1 MADED
6 LFPTLSMEQLNCLRP
21 YSREFEAQ
29 AGETLFREGTL
40 ADKFFVVLDG
50 EVKVT
55 REVGGGEV
63 LLTVHQAGQFTGEI
77 SLLSGGNCIAT
88 GRALKPSRILEMTA
102 ADLRKVLV
110 ACPWM
115 SEIIITAMAKRRPEA
130 DILVQQREKLAALG
144 MMAAGLAHELNNPA
158 AAAQRAA
165 EQLRE
170 NYEKQHAL
178 ALALCETPLTPEQR
192 GTLAKFQREAF
203 ARAAKAEPLD
213 TLTASDREDE
223 LADWLE
229 AHGVKEVWELAP
241 AFVSA
246 GLQPPQFEA
255 LAEALPAS
263 TLCEALHWI
272 ASTLSVAGLVDAVE
286 QSMIRIVDLV
296 QAVKSYSYM
305 DQAPVQEV
313 DVRDG
318 LNTTLK
324 IMNFRLRKGS
334 VKVHKEYADD
344 LPRITAYGSELSQ
357 VWTNLIVNALD
368 AMEDKGNLTLR
379 AECENDAV
387 LIEVVDDGPG
397 IAPENMPHLF
407 EPFFTTKEVGKG
419 TGMGLNISYQIVV
432 TRHQGDIRVLS
443 KPGETRFQVRL
454 PVHRAAS
461 DSAPVEE
468 EKAA

>member
-1 MADED
+1 MADEI
-6 LFPTLSMEQLNCLRP
+6 LFPTLSDEQLDCLRP
-21 YSREFEAQ
+21 FSREIHSEP
-29 AGETLFREGTL
+29 GDTLFAEGTP

-50 EVKVT
+50 ELKVT
-55 REVGGGEV
+55 RNVNGGEV
-63 LLTVHQAGQFTGEI
+63 VLAVHHPGQFTGEI
-77 SLLSGGNCIAT
+77 SLLSGGDCIAT
-88 GRALKPSRILEMTA
+88 GRAIKPTRLLEMTA
-102 ADLRKVLV
+102 PDLRKVLI

-115 SEIIITAMAKRRPEA
+115 SEIIITAMANRRPEA
-130 DILVQQREKLAALG
+130 DMLAQQREKLAALG

-192 GTLAKFQREAF
+192 GALSKFQREAF

-229 AHGVKEVWELAP
+229 AHGVKEVWDLAP
-241 AFVSA
+241 AFVMA
-246 GLQPPQFEA
+246 GLQPPQFEG
-255 LAEALPAS
+255 LAETLPKS

-286 QSMIRIVDLV
+286 QSMARIVDLV

-305 DQAPVQEV
+305 DQAPVQE
-313 DVRDG
+313 
-318 LNTTLK
+318 LNVTEGMDNTLK
-324 IMNFRLRKGS
+324 ILAFRLRKGT
-334 VKVHKEYADD
+334 VKVHKEYAPD
-344 LPRITAYGSELSQ
+344 LPRITAYGSELAQ

-368 AMEDKGNLTLR
+368 AMDDKGNLTIR
-379 AECENDAV
+379 TECENDSILV
-387 LIEVVDDGPG
+387 EIVDDGPG
-397 IAPENMPHLF
+397 IPDGVMPHLF

-432 TRHQGDIRVLS
+432 TRHHGDVRAIS

-454 PVHRAAS
+454 PV
-461 DSAPVEE
+461 EN
-468 EKAA
+468 KN

>member
-1 MADED
+1 MSDEI
-6 LFPTLSMEQLNCLRP
+6 LFPTLSGEQLDCLRP
-21 YSREFEAQ
+21 FSREFEAPTG
-29 AGETLFREGTL
+29 AVLFEEGKP

-50 EVKVT
+50 ELKVT
-55 REVGGGEV
+55 RQVSGGEV
-63 LLTVHQAGQFTGEI
+63 MLAIHHPGQFTGEI

-88 GRALKPSRILEMTA
+88 GRAIKPTRLLEMTA
-102 ADLRKVLV
+102 PDLRKVLV

-115 SEIIITAMAKRRPEA
+115 SEIIITAMANRRPEA
-130 DILVQQREKLAALG
+130 DVLAQQREKLAALG

-178 ALALCETPLTPEQR
+178 ALALCETPLSPEQR
-192 GTLAKFQREAF
+192 GALSKFQREAF

-229 AHGVKEVWELAP
+229 AHGVKDVWDLAP
-241 AFVSA
+241 AFVTA
-246 GLQPPQFEA
+246 GLQPAQFEA
-255 LAEALPAS
+255 LAKTLPAS

-286 QSMIRIVDLV
+286 QSMARIVDLV

-305 DQAPVQEV
+305 DQAPVQE
-313 DVRDG
+313 
-318 LNTTLK
+318 LNVTEGIDNTLK
-324 IMNFRLRKGS
+324 ILNFRLRKGS
-334 VKVHKEYADD
+334 IKVHKEYAPD
-344 LPRITAYGSELSQ
+344 LPCITAYGSELAQ

-368 AMEDKGNLTLR
+368 AMNDKGNLTLR
-379 AECENDAV
+379 AECENDSILV
-387 LIEVVDDGPG
+387 EIIDDGPG
-397 IAPENMPHLF
+397 IPPEVTPHLF
-407 EPFFTTKEVGKG
+407 EPFFTTKGIGKG

-432 TRHQGDIRVLS
+432 TRHHGDIRAVS

-454 PVHRAAS
+454 PV
-461 DSAPVEE
+461 EN
-468 EKAA
+468 KN

>member
-1 MADED
+1 MSDET
-6 LFPTLSMEQLNCLRP
+6 LFPTLSEEQLNCLRP
-21 YSREFEAQ
+21 FSREFDA
-29 AGETLFREGTL
+29 AVGETLFKEGSP
-40 ADKFFVVLDG
+40 ADKFFVILDG
-50 EVKVT
+50 ELKVT
-55 REVGGGEV
+55 RTVNGGEIV
-63 LLTVHQAGQFTGEI
+63 LAVHHPGQFTGEI

-88 GRALKPSRILEMTA
+88 GRTVKPTRLLEMTA
-102 ADLRKVLV
+102 PDLRKVLV

-115 SEIIITAMAKRRPEA
+115 SEIIITAMASRRPEA
-130 DILVQQREKLAALG
+130 DMLAQQREKLAALG

-158 AAAQRAA
+158 SAAQRAA

-178 ALALCETPLTPEQR
+178 ALALCETPLSPEQR
-192 GTLAKFQREAF
+192 GALSKFQREAF

-229 AHGVKEVWELAP
+229 AHGVRDVWDLAP

-246 GLQPPQFEA
+246 GLQPPQFEG
-255 LAEALPAS
+255 LVKTLPES

-286 QSMIRIVDLV
+286 QSMARVMDLV

-305 DQAPVQEV
+305 DQAPVQELNV
-313 DVRDG
+313 TDG
-318 LNTTLK
+318 MDNTLK
-324 IMNFRLRKGS
+324 ILNFRLRKGS
-334 VKVHKEYADD
+334 VKVHKEYDPD

-368 AMEDKGNLTLR
+368 AMNDAGNLILR
-379 AECENDAV
+379 TECENDAILV
-387 LIEVVDDGPG
+387 EVIDDGPG
-397 IAPENMPHLF
+397 IPDDVMPHLF
-407 EPFFTTKEVGKG
+407 EPFFTTKGIGKG

-432 TRHQGDIRVLS
+432 TRHHGDIHAIS

-454 PVHRAAS
+454 PVHQPANAN
-461 DSAPVEE
+461 PEIT
-468 EKAA
+468 K